1 MAALIDVDY
10 LAALIGE
17 LADEDRADTLID
29 IASDLVNEELGTS
42 YDGTTAPE
50 RAKQVVA
57 QLVAQALTAEG
68 SDFAVTA
75 EQLGDKRVE
84 YARGARSL
92 MDLSTVEHL
101 LSKLRPS
108 SYSVKTLPPS
118 DGPAT
123 TNWWAE
129 VDEP

>member
-10 LAALIGE
+10 LTALIGE
-17 LADEDRADTLID
+17 IADDDRADTLID
-29 IASDLVNEELGTS
+29 IASDLVNEELGTT
-42 YDGTTAPE
+42 YDDTTAPQ
-50 RAKQVVA
+50 RAKQAVA
-57 QLVAQALTAEG
+57 QLVAQALNSEG

-84 YARGARSL
+84 YARGARGL
-92 MDLSTVEHL
+92 MDIASVEHL

-108 SYSVKTLPPS
+108 GYSVRTPPSS